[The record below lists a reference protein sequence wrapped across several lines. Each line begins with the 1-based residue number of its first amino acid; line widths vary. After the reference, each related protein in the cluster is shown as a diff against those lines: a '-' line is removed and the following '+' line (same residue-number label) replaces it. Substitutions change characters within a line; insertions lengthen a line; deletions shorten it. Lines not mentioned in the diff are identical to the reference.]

1 MKRLSLILICSVCL
15 VANSFAQQ
23 HRPYADERPIHFGF
37 LLGVNMM
44 DYKITPSEEFINDNK
59 YDVRCS
65 SMMPGFSAGFL
76 TDFRLCRFL
85 NLRITPTLHFGTRY
99 FEYRVIETNSTNAEG
114 HHEYIPPIE
123 RASVLNIPISLPV
136 YIKWSSLRFNNM
148 RPYVIVGGG
157 VMFDL
162 GADHRKVIMQKRF
175 DAFVEVGFGCDIYL
189 EYFNLSPELKLAIGF
204 PNQITPF
211 EQRPEL
217 SIPDSPYTR
226 AIDKMTSRMITLCF
240 NFE

>member
-1 MKRLSLILICSVCL
+1 MKRFLTILLIGLGLSSSLY
-15 VANSFAQQ
+15 AQQ
-23 HRPYADERPIHFGF
+23 HRPYADDRPIHFGF

-44 DYKITPSEEFINDNK
+44 DYKITPSTEMIDGGLYE
-59 YDVRCS
+59 VRCS

-76 TDFRLCRFL
+76 TDIRLFKYLNFRVA
-85 NLRITPTLHFGTRY
+85 PTLHFGTRTMQY
-99 FEYRVIETNSTNAEG
+99 KLIEGSTNLKTME
-114 HHEYIPPIE
+114 
-123 RASVLNIPISLPV
+123 ASVLSLPIAIPF
-136 YIKWSSLRFNNM
+136 YLKWSAKRLDNY

-157 VMFDL
+157 VQFDL
-162 GADHRKVIMQKRF
+162 GADHRKVVMQKRF

-189 EYFNLSPELKLAIGF
+189 EYFNLSPELKLSIGF

-211 EQRPEL
+211 DERPEL

-226 AIDKMTSRMITLCF
+226 AIDKMTSRMIIPCF

>member
-1 MKRLSLILICSVCL
+1 MKRFLIILIAAIAVCSTAL
-15 VANSFAQQ
+15 AQQ
-23 HRPYADERPIHFGF
+23 HRPYADERPLHFGF
-37 LLGVNMM
+37 LLGINMM
-44 DYKITPSEEFINDNK
+44 DYKITPSELEVEGGV

-76 TDFRLCRFL
+76 TDLRLCKYL
-85 NLRITPTLHFGTRY
+85 NFRICPTLHFGNKTLKY
-99 FEYRVIETNSTNAEG
+99 KLIEGETHLTNLQ
-114 HHEYIPPIE
+114 
-123 RASVLNIPISLPV
+123 ASVLNIPISIPV
-136 YIKWSSLRFNNM
+136 YLKWSSLRYNNF

-157 VMFDL
+157 VQFDL
-162 GADHRKVIMQKRF
+162 GASHDKVVMQKRF

-189 EYFNLSPELKLAIGF
+189 ELFNLAPELKLAIGF

-211 EQRPEL
+211 EDRPEL

-226 AIDKMTSRMITLCF
+226 AIDKMTTRMITLCF